1 MTSVL
6 VKESQLLSCIG
17 NTPLLKLRHVVS
29 REATIYA
36 KAEFLNPG
44 GSVKDRI
51 ARHIVERAEERGE
64 LKPGSTIL
72 EVTSGNTGIALAMVG
87 AQKGYRVVII
97 MPKTASEER
106 RHMIRSYGAELELVA
121 DVNEIEAAMAETEER
136 ARKDASIYLPR
147 QFENPDNPAAHLETT
162 GREIIEQAG
171 PDVDAFVMGVGTGGT
186 LMGVAAALRRV
197 NPMVQIVAVEPAESG
212 VLSGEKP
219 GRHGIQGIGDGFI
232 PAIVDRS
239 KIDRIIKVTAS
250 EAVAM
255 AKRLAREEGLLV
267 GVSAGA
273 NVIAAIEIAEEL
285 GPDKKIVTV
294 LPDRGE
300 RYLSAW

>member
-121 DVNEIEAAMAETEER
+121 DVNEIEAAMAER

-186 LMGVAAALRRV
+186 LMGVAAALC
-197 NPMVQIVAVEPAESG
+197 VASTRWCRLWPWSLRNQG
-212 VLSGEKP
+212 SCP
-219 GRHGIQGIGDGFI
+219 GRSRAVTGSKESVMGSFRQSSIG
-232 PAIVDRS
+232 
-239 KIDRIIKVTAS
+239 
-250 EAVAM
+250 
-255 AKRLAREEGLLV
+255 AKLIG
-267 GVSAGA
+267 S
-273 NVIAAIEIAEEL
+273 
-285 GPDKKIVTV
+285 
-294 LPDRGE
+294 
-300 RYLSAW
+300 